1 MEALTG
7 APSHVL
13 LNRKDQAG
21 DHSTRKLRKGAGGAA
36 FQSFG
41 YGPLDLPN
49 HQNKAAGTDDINS
62 KKVATGN
69 GLNTSMHGVANVGW
83 LTQLSMSEHKK

>member
-1 MEALTG
+1 MDELTG

-49 HQNKAAGTDDINS
+49 HQNKASGTDDNS
-62 KKVATGN
+62 KKAATGN
-69 GLNTSMHGVANVGW
+69 GLNTSMLGTNIGW
-83 LTQLSMSEHKK
+83 LTHLSMAEHKK

>member
-13 LNRKDQAG
+13 LNRKDQASN
-21 DHSTRKLRKGAGGAA
+21 HSTRKLRNGAGGSA

-41 YGPLDLPN
+41 YGPLDLPDGR
-49 HQNKAAGTDDINS
+49 NKSSGVDDDTT
-62 KKVATGN
+62 KKAATGN
-69 GLNTSMHGVANVGW
+69 KLNSSMQGNIGW
-83 LTQLSMSEHKK
+83 LAHLSVAQHKK